1 MGAVSGRLL
10 APHHL
15 IDFVLALMVLRL
27 QAVPRVVRESD
38 ILKPLVGVHVLVV
51 DHDKEARALL
61 EAVLT
66 YGGAFVTAVAKAEE
80 ALDFLR
86 RTPVDVIVAEVLSPG
101 KNGYW
106 LVQQIDGRIPV
117 VALAA
122 GPDDGPDRTLA
133 SGFQAHMRKPV
144 DPWELCRLVVG
155 LARKP

>member
-1 MGAVSGRLL
+1 
-10 APHHL
+10 
-15 IDFVLALMVLRL
+15 MVLRL
-27 QAVPRVVRESD
+27 QPVPRVARESD
-38 ILKPLVGVHVLVV
+38 IVKTLVGVHVLVV
-51 DHDKEARALL
+51 DHDPEARALL

-66 YGGAFVTAVAKAEE
+66 YSGAFVAVVATAEE

-101 KNGYW
+101 KSGYW
-106 LVQQIDGRIPV
+106 LVQQLDGRVPV

-122 GPDDGPDRTLA
+122 GPDEGPDRTLA

>member
-1 MGAVSGRLL
+1 MAR
-10 APHHL
+10 A
-15 IDFVLALMVLRL
+15 
-27 QAVPRVVRESD
+27 SD
-38 ILKPLVGVHVLVV
+38 ILKILVGVHVLVV
-51 DHDKEARALL
+51 DHDPEARALL
-61 EAVLT
+61 ESVLR
-66 YGGAFVTAVAKAEE
+66 YGGAFVAAVATAEE

-106 LVQQIDGRIPV
+106 LVEQIDGRIPV

-122 GPDDGPDRTLA
+122 GPDEGPDRTLG

-155 LARKP
+155 LVRKP

>member
-1 MGAVSGRLL
+1 MAR
-10 APHHL
+10 A
-15 IDFVLALMVLRL
+15 
-27 QAVPRVVRESD
+27 SD
-38 ILKPLVGVHVLVV
+38 ILKILVGVHVLVV
-51 DHDKEARALL
+51 DHDPEARALL
-61 EAVLT
+61 ESVLR
-66 YGGAFVTAVAKAEE
+66 YGGAFVAAVATAEE

-106 LVQQIDGRIPV
+106 LVEQIDGRIPV

-122 GPDDGPDRTLA
+122 GPDEVPDRTLG

-155 LARKP
+155 LVRKP

>member
-10 APHHL
+10 APHQL
-15 IDFVLALMVLRL
+15 IVAALALLVLRL
-27 QAVPRVVRESD
+27 HAVPRVARESD
-38 ILKPLVGVHVLVV
+38 ILKTLEGVHVLVV
-51 DHDKEARALL
+51 DHDPEARALL

-66 YGGAFVTAVAKAEE
+66 YGGGFVAAVATAED

-86 RTPVDVIVAEVLSPG
+86 RTPVDVIVAEVLSSG

-122 GPDDGPDRTLA
+122 GPDEGPDRTLA
-133 SGFQAHMRKPV
+133 SGFQAHIRKPV

>member
-1 MGAVSGRLL
+1 MAR
-10 APHHL
+10 A
-15 IDFVLALMVLRL
+15 
-27 QAVPRVVRESD
+27 SD
-38 ILKPLVGVHVLVV
+38 ILKILVGVHVLVV
-51 DHDKEARALL
+51 DHDPEARALL
-61 EAVLT
+61 ESVLT
-66 YGGAFVTAVAKAEE
+66 YGGAFVAAVATAEE

-106 LVQQIDGRIPV
+106 LVEQIDGRIPV

-122 GPDDGPDRTLA
+122 GPDEGPDRTLG
-133 SGFQAHMRKPV
+133 SGFQAPMRKPV